1 MGSGFSRIN
10 MPTQRFKKIFRSVFT
25 KLLVVIILAGICI
38 NLVVGGFFIHLRN
51 QFIGPF
57 HQNVVQY
64 LNYLI
69 ADIGNPPNLERARE
83 IARESFLDVRYESPD
98 LRWTT
103 SDELPT
109 EIRGRFR
116 SLRQNPDVRYGRHRG
131 RHIIEVTAEES
142 RFIFGPSRDLP
153 VDSARH
159 RLFVIMLL
167 LLTLILAGAFFVI
180 RHILRPV
187 KWLNNGVKEV
197 GRGNLKHRVPLKKS
211 DELRDL
217 AAAFND
223 MTDRI
228 RDMLHTKEQLLY
240 DVSHE
245 LRTPLTRMKVALE
258 FLAGSQAKQSLQ
270 SDIEEMEKMVSEILE
285 TARRQHKYENLKKQP
300 TNLVDLIKQTTA
312 AFENQPPGI
321 GIVDLPSE
329 IEVDID
335 PEQIKTVFENVLNNA
350 IKYSQPDSAPIQ
362 ISANY
367 EKSYVVVQITDFGMG
382 IPEEDLAHI
391 FEPFYRVDKSR
402 TKDTGGYGLGLSLCK
417 TIMEAHEGKIE
428 VHSRP
433 QEETTVSLYFP
444 LTKTYR

>member
-1 MGSGFSRIN
+1 ML
-10 MPTQRFKKIFRSVFT
+10 TQWFKKIFRSVFT

-38 NLVVGGFFIHLRN
+38 NLVVGGFFMHLRN

-57 HQNVVQY
+57 HKNVVQY

-69 ADIGNPPNLERARE
+69 ADMGTPPNLDRARQ
-83 IARESFLDVRYESPD
+83 IARDSFLEIRYESPD
-98 LRWTT
+98 LHWTT

-109 EIRGRFR
+109 DIKGRFR
-116 SLRQNPDVRYGRHRG
+116 SWRQNPDVRYGRVRG
-131 RHIIEVTAEES
+131 RYIIQVTTQEG
-142 RFIFGPSRDLP
+142 RFIFGPSRNLAIE
-153 VDSARH
+153 SARR
-159 RLFVIMLL
+159 RLLVIMLL
-167 LLTLILAGAFFVI
+167 LLSVILAAAFFVI

-187 KWLNNGVKEV
+187 KWLDTGVKEV
-197 GRGNLKHRVPLKKS
+197 SRGNLKHRVPLKKS

-228 RDMLHTKEQLLY
+228 RSMLHTKEQLLL

-258 FLAGSQAKQSLQ
+258 FLENSQAKKSLQ
-270 SDIEEMEKMVSEILE
+270 RDIEEMEKMVSEILE
-285 TARRQHKYENLKKQP
+285 TARRQHKYQNLQKQP
-300 TNLVDLIKQTTA
+300 TPLADLVNQTMA

-321 GIVDLPSE
+321 EIVDLPSE
-329 IEVDID
+329 IEVTVD
-335 PEQIKTVFENVLNNA
+335 PDQIKKVFENVLNNA
-350 IKYSQPDSAPIQ
+350 IKYSQPDSAPIK
-362 ISANY
+362 ISSGF
-367 EKSYVVVQITDFGMG
+367 EESYVVVRITDFGMG
-382 IPEEDLAHI
+382 IPKEDLAHI

-417 TIMEAHEGKIE
+417 AIMEAHDGKIE

-433 QEETTVSLYFP
+433 QEGTTVFLFFP
-444 LTKTYR
+444 QMRS

>member
-1 MGSGFSRIN
+1 
-10 MPTQRFKKIFRSVFT
+10 
-25 KLLVVIILAGICI
+25 
-38 NLVVGGFFIHLRN
+38 
-51 QFIGPF
+51 
-57 HQNVVQY
+57 
-64 LNYLI
+64 
-69 ADIGNPPNLERARE
+69 
-83 IARESFLDVRYESPD
+83 
-98 LRWTT
+98 
-103 SDELPT
+103 
-109 EIRGRFR
+109 
-116 SLRQNPDVRYGRHRG
+116 
-131 RHIIEVTAEES
+131 
-142 RFIFGPSRDLP
+142 
-153 VDSARH
+153 
-159 RLFVIMLL
+159 MLL

-180 RHILRPV
+180 RYILRPV
-187 KWLNNGVKEV
+187 KWLNIGVMEV

-258 FLAGSQAKQSLQ
+258 FLADSQAKQSLQ
-270 SDIEEMEKMVSEILE
+270 NDIEEMEKMVSEILE
-285 TARRQHKYENLKKQP
+285 TARRQHKYENLKKQRTP
-300 TNLVDLIKQTTA
+300 LAAFIKQTII

-321 GIVDLPSE
+321 EIVELPSE

-335 PEQIKTVFENVLNNA
+335 PEQIKTVFENILNNA

-362 ISANY
+362 ISA
-367 EKSYVVVQITDFGMG
+367 ECEVTFVIVRITDFGMG

-433 QEETTVSLYFP
+433 QEGTTVSIFFP
-444 LTKTYR
+444 L